1 MAKIQLTPLDE
12 ELLFLRANR
21 GGCFGSHREAGDAY
35 KEFTGKIIELAL
47 SNIIE
52 AMPVGRYC
60 IAGGVFRSVF
70 YNELPKDIDIFLLG
84 TKTEIEKNMETISNI
99 TGKSTVKVRT
109 KYSNDIV
116 KHIRIITCS
125 GGRPYEFQFL
135 GQWFELPNGKE
146 IPFQSAED
154 VLETFDLVSSCYGI
168 DLSITDVSRFSGQ
181 SKEYEV
187 NHVVTHPLLLKT
199 VATKEL
205 MVNTF
210 GSEILKRMRADRF
223 YKYITEYGFRIKDDE
238 QLKKFNYVL
247 GRENDVESDYS

>member
-12 ELLFLRANR
+12 ELSFLRTTR
-21 GGCFGSHREAGDAY
+21 GGCFGTAREAGDSY
-35 KEFTGKIIELAL
+35 KEFTGKIIELTL
-47 SNIIE
+47 SNVID
-52 AMPVGRYC
+52 AMPIGRYC

-84 TKTEIEKNMETISNI
+84 TRTEIEKNIETISNV
-99 TGKSTVKVRT
+99 TGTSIVKVRT
-109 KYSNDIV
+109 KYSNDMV

-125 GGRPYEFQFL
+125 TGRAYDVQFL
-135 GQWFELPNGKE
+135 GQWFQLPNGKE
-146 IPFQSAED
+146 VPFQSAED

-168 DLSITDVSRFSGQ
+168 DLSITEQSRFSGQ

-187 NHVVTHPLLLKT
+187 NHVVTHPLLFKT
-199 VATKEL
+199 IATKEL

-210 GSEILKRMRADRF
+210 GSELLKRMRADRF
-223 YKYITEYGFRIKDDE
+223 YKYITEYGFRIKSDE